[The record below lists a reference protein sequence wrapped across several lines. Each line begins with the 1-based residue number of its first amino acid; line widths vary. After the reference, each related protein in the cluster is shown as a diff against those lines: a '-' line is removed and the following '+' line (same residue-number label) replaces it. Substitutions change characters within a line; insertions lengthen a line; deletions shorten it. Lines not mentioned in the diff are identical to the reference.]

1 MNRQAYIDAVKAINN
16 DDDRYVG
23 IGFPLGFNVEGRMFN
38 QTKTVLEQAK
48 SNLRNLLLTTKGERK
63 MQPEVGCN
71 LIDVLFDQNIAEISD
86 RVDEIIREAVSEQL
100 PYIIINNIFVGG
112 SVDDANQLSIQI
124 EFSVSLQPDVFDT
137 LLLQFN
143 MGDTSGY
150 YL

>member
-1 MNRQAYIDAVKAINN
+1 MSVTEVNNN
-16 DDDRYVG
+16 DDKYVG
-23 IGFPLGFNVEGRMFN
+23 IGFPLGFNVDGRMFT

-48 SNLRNLLLTTKGERK
+48 SNLRNLLLTTKGERVG
-63 MQPEVGCN
+63 QPEFGCD
-71 LIDVLFDQNIAEISD
+71 LIEVLFNQNIVEISD